1 MLNLGSV
8 GLGGADTMKSAPQR
22 KSTNTSNSAAGPFFQ
37 AKSGHAA
44 LDVETVE
51 PRQPTFFRSS
61 QSDGTGESSVIQ
73 SNITKAERETP
84 EDNVQR
90 ERVEQANV
98 QRTPKN
104 GQSTT
109 ATGLQAKH
117 GSAHTPFFQPTHPP
131 VIQAVEQE
139 RTEEHNSETL
149 PVQRKPI
156 FESEEDSA
164 PAHQDSIQR
173 QAISNADSITL
184 QSATSKTQPTSET
197 ENLEEQ
203 GQEEPLEKSPQ
214 IQMMLATNMADAQD
228 NGDED
233 DTEQPPVQFRLKVG
247 QPGDVYE
254 READA
259 MANRV
264 IELSRTRKAAD
275 ASTFTSA
282 HPQQVSRKPALL
294 MMQSNGTPPI
304 AADQLETR
312 LQQARGSGSPLDVN
326 TRTEMEDSFSSN
338 FSGVQIHTGQEAASL
353 SQSLGARAFTHGN
366 NIFFN
371 RNEYQPQSE
380 RGKHLLAHE
389 LTHTIQQGHGVQR
402 KVADSHSFPTKQTE
416 SELQKVP
423 DALASQ
429 ALTSSEVVDLSSG
442 FFSPSDKVKSEIE
455 AQGKKGLGVRTM
467 IKDVTSEGLVNVKVN
482 HSGNY
487 DFIDKGSMPMRLR
500 NPWANQLGGLY
511 IHHKVKNNQ
520 AIDEYASITA
530 EDGDRNDWLKAL
542 KKNSTVLGGL
552 GLKVRNLPT
561 PVNKLENGKLTLGV
575 NELKVEVGG
584 FVDAQFNLLLENT
597 NKPKIDAVANINV
610 KGVAK
615 GVLRLDNSQ
624 EKLTGEVGLGIDLK
638 GFSGE
643 AKVKYKE
650 DGNIDV
656 GGKASYNANKLSGEI
671 QFVAT
676 DLRTANQFGRDAIAA
691 AGGKEKVKD
700 APPPAPVPAAK
711 SGSKERALAATGQL
725 GFNLTEWFAGTVN
738 VVVDGRGEITVIGRI
753 TPPAEIELFK
763 QQDREPEKITELE
776 ARAYYGIPIVGNL
789 NVFANIGLYAL
800 AKLGPAKLYQI
811 EVLGTYSTDPNIQRN
826 IQISGS
832 LNISAYAGLRL
843 RAEGGAG
850 IELADHDVRFG
861 IGLNAD
867 VGVKAYADA
876 RPTIG
881 YRDPGVFYFSG
892 TLEMVA
898 MPMLGLGGDFFIEL
912 DSPWWSP
919 APDKKWIWPLF
930 SKEWPL
936 SDPIGLN
943 AVLKDYEL
951 GSGNVPEIE
960 FKKPEFDPS
969 KFMTNMVDNKLPDK
983 SGGKDAGQGTFKEDG
998 SVPKPTIAPK
1008 KPEPKKADAKPSKK
1022 GTPLQKGKSANPD
1035 SKAKNAENS
1044 MKILADVAKQTP
1056 SLKAK
1061 APFTQA
1067 DLTKELTRVKGQVSG
1082 VDFSVKPKDE
1092 MWAITPKAGDKN
1104 GKPFELGKDK
1114 KLKGQLKDKEV
1125 GETQTIPAKEKS
1137 HKLWVEVKGDR
1148 ATVMIASEPTPLER
1162 FLDRKDVKELSDP
1175 SNHVGEAKRLL
1186 QETNVD
1192 VTAVLNASAGD
1203 KLSVAEQ
1210 KDEEAERDLRA
1221 LVTHLRWIFEQ
1232 LGEYKPEHPKVGT
1245 YARLAGTVAD
1255 YTPHHIP
1262 PKGLANWIY
1271 RQVKTIP
1278 EDILRLTE
1286 MKTIKQAALKAKG
1299 EHDGGGQKL
1308 SCILIHHKTHIGKED
1323 NENFEYRAHH
1333 GKKTAELVAE
1343 RMRAKGIK
1351 PILKG
1356 GEPLTDPSDLAAYK
1370 ADLEEGGEDLTT
1382 VGQPSTQFYQRELD
1396 AARDAVKV
1404 EQKEHVEAFL
1414 KTVQGVFGSAHYQ
1427 SRAAVKAALNNSVGK
1442 DGPPQKQ
1449 QEAMT
1454 NLETEARQTW
1464 TSIDP
1469 QIDKLTHF

>member
-37 AKSGHAA
+37 AKSEHAA

-131 VIQAVEQE
+131 AIQAVEQE

-156 FESEEDSA
+156 FESEEDST

-197 ENLEEQ
+197 ENLEDQ
-203 GQEEPLEKSPQ
+203 GQEELLEKSPQ

-264 IELSRTRKAAD
+264 TELSRTRKAAD

-282 HPQQVSRKPALL
+282 HPQQVSRKPASL
-294 MMQSNGTPPI
+294 MMKSNGTPPI

-338 FSGVQIHTGQEAASL
+338 FSGVQIHTGQEASSL

-371 RNEYQPQSE
+371 RGEYQPQSE
-380 RGKHLLAHE
+380 QGKHLLAHE

-402 KVADSHSFPTKQTE
+402 KIASSGSFPTNQTIPE
-416 SELQKVP
+416 IQRDLGQP
-423 DALASQ
+423 ANQ
-429 ALTSSEVVDLSSG
+429 ATVSSEVVDLSSG
-442 FFSPSDKVKSEIE
+442 SFSPSDKIKSEIE
-455 AQGKKGLGVRTM
+455 TQGSKGLDVRTV
-467 IKDVTSEGLVNVKVN
+467 IKGVTSEGLVKIKVDRN
-482 HSGNY
+482 KKYSSQG
-487 DFIDKGSMPMRLR
+487 KGSMPLQ
-500 NPWANQLGGLY
+500 NSWANQLGG
-511 IHHKVKNNQ
+511 IHVNYMVKNNQ
-520 AIDEYASITA
+520 ITEGYASLTA
-530 EDGDRNDWLKAL
+530 KGGNTNDWLKAL

-552 GLKVRNLPT
+552 GLKVGHLPT
-561 PVNKLENGKLTLGV
+561 PVHKLENGKLTLGV

-700 APPPAPVPAAK
+700 APPPNPVPLAK
-711 SGSKERALAATGQL
+711 LDSKERALAATGQL
-725 GFNLTEWFAGTVN
+725 GFNLTNWFAGTVN
-738 VVVDGRGEITVIGRI
+738 VVVDGKGDVTVIGKI
-753 TPPAEIELFK
+753 TPPDEIELFK
-763 QQDREPEKITELE
+763 QRDWEKEIITAE

-969 KFMTNMVDNKLPDK
+969 KFMTNMVDDKLPDK

-1008 KPEPKKADAKPSKK
+1008 KSEPKKADAKPSKK
-1022 GTPLQKGKSANPD
+1022 GTPLPAGKSANPD
-1035 SKAKNAENS
+1035 PKAENAKNS
-1044 MKILADVAKQTP
+1044 MKILADAAKQTA

-1061 APFTQA
+1061 APFAQA
-1067 DLTKELTRVKGQVSG
+1067 DLNKELTKIKGQVSG
-1082 VDFSVKPKDE
+1082 VDFSVKPEDR
-1092 MWAITPKAGDKN
+1092 MWVITPNAGSKAGKLFKVDAKDAKSQGTNINLAVPMDMNGESHTIYTEVRN
-1104 GKPFELGKDK
+1104 GKLVVEMASSQRTQLLVLTIKAQKQTDNK
-1114 KLKGQLKDKEV
+1114 IAIRRLEKVYSKLKEAEKKITYLISDRTKDNEAFAEADKMTQDSANQLKAIGTEFEIQSLLVPPHKSKFVKASVTGYHIKSEFQKEIRDKFYPSNYDSSTYQWKDDFLKNNPDPNNSKNFLDEEKRSEPKLQATIDHQPRV
-1125 GETQTIPAKEKS
+1125 VEHWESEGKQTTQS
-1137 HKLWVEVKGDR
+1137 DR
-1148 ATVMIASEPTPLER
+1148 ATWYKGGA
-1162 FLDRKDVKELSDP
+1162 
-1175 SNHVGEAKRLL
+1175 N
-1186 QETNVD
+1186 N
-1192 VTAVLNASAGD
+1192 
-1203 KLSVAEQ
+1203 Q
-1210 KDEEAERDLRA
+1210 K
-1221 LVTHLRWIFEQ
+1221 HLRIIARKYNSSDGAEARKQ
-1232 LGEYKPEHPKVGT
+1232 GLTYKP
-1245 YARLAGTVAD
+1245 D
-1255 YTPHHIP
+1255 
-1262 PKGLANWIY
+1262 N
-1271 RQVKTIP
+1271 
-1278 EDILRLTE
+1278 
-1286 MKTIKQAALKAKG
+1286 
-1299 EHDGGGQKL
+1299 
-1308 SCILIHHKTHIGKED
+1308 IGKG
-1323 NENFEYRAHH
+1323 F
-1333 GKKTAELVAE
+1333 
-1343 RMRAKGIK
+1343 
-1351 PILKG
+1351 
-1356 GEPLTDPSDLAAYK
+1356 S
-1370 ADLEEGGEDLTT
+1370 
-1382 VGQPSTQFYQRELD
+1382 
-1396 AARDAVKV
+1396 
-1404 EQKEHVEAFL
+1404 
-1414 KTVQGVFGSAHYQ
+1414 
-1427 SRAAVKAALNNSVGK
+1427 
-1442 DGPPQKQ
+1442 GPD
-1449 QEAMT
+1449 E
-1454 NLETEARQTW
+1454 
-1464 TSIDP
+1464 I
-1469 QIDKLTHF
+1469 

>member
-37 AKSGHAA
+37 AKSEHAA

-61 QSDGTGESSVIQ
+61 QSDGTGESTVIQ

-131 VIQAVEQE
+131 AIQAVEQE

-214 IQMMLATNMADAQD
+214 IQMMLATNIADAQD

-264 IELSRTRKAAD
+264 TELSRTRKAAD

-282 HPQQVSRKPALL
+282 HPQQVSRKPASL

-338 FSGVQIHTGQEAASL
+338 FSGVQVHTGQEAASL

-402 KVADSHSFPTKQTE
+402 KIASSGSFPTNQTIPE
-416 SELQKVP
+416 IQRDLGQP
-423 DALASQ
+423 ANQ
-429 ALTSSEVVDLSSG
+429 ATVSSEVVDLSSG
-442 FFSPSDKVKSEIE
+442 SFSPSDKIKSEIE
-455 AQGKKGLGVRTM
+455 TQGSKGLDVRTV
-467 IKDVTSEGLVNVKVN
+467 IKGVTSEGLVKIKVDRN
-482 HSGNY
+482 KKYSSQG
-487 DFIDKGSMPMRLR
+487 KGSMPLQ
-500 NPWANQLGGLY
+500 NSWANQLGG
-511 IHHKVKNNQ
+511 IHVNYMVKNNQ
-520 AIDEYASITA
+520 ITEGYASLTA
-530 EDGDRNDWLKAL
+530 KGGNTNDWLKAL

-552 GLKVRNLPT
+552 GLKVGHLPT

-638 GFSGE
+638 GFGGE

-1008 KPEPKKADAKPSKK
+1008 KPEPKKADAKLGKK
-1022 GTPLQKGKSANPD
+1022 GTPLPPGKSANPD
-1035 SKAKNAENS
+1035 SKAENAKNS
-1044 MKILADVAKQTP
+1044 MKILADAAKQTV

-1061 APFTQA
+1061 APFAQA
-1067 DLTKELTRVKGQVSG
+1067 DLNKELTKIKGQVSG
-1082 VDFSVKPKDE
+1082 VDFSVKPEDR
-1092 MWAITPKAGDKN
+1092 MWAITPKAGVKT
-1104 GKPFELGKDK
+1104 GKPLELGAKDAK
-1114 KLKGQLKDKEV
+1114 GAGKATEEAEKAGEALKSLEIPFSMNSKQHTLIVSPDPATGVEMASKRDRLSKKIGMTIAGLLKQEPKPTNQINELKNLGGKVKAFEKLIQAHGKMKPPKQVPSSAPEIKDMINEMISYGKNHNVADIDILAEDANDLRLHGGYSWLTSQGLSQDFEARIVSNPNKFPRAKLKAILDQIVRFKGVSAFDAKVKKAVSENRFWSPNDGFFFEITDLRSIADIKFFEV
-1125 GETQTIPAKEKS
+1125 AVGDRIIDVLTGNGVLIDQKFN
-1137 HKLWVEVKGDR
+1137 VEVDY
-1148 ATVMIASEPTPLER
+1148 T
-1162 FLDRKDVKELSDP
+1162 DP
-1175 SNHVGEAKRLL
+1175 SNPELSKRMLK
-1186 QETNVD
+1186 QV
-1192 VTAVLNASAGD
+1192 VAMQTAVGS
-1203 KLSVAEQ
+1203 
-1210 KDEEAERDLRA
+1210 
-1221 LVTHLRWIFEQ
+1221 
-1232 LGEYKPEHPKVGT
+1232 
-1245 YARLAGTVAD
+1245 
-1255 YTPHHIP
+1255 
-1262 PKGLANWIY
+1262 
-1271 RQVKTIP
+1271 TI
-1278 EDILRLTE
+1278 
-1286 MKTIKQAALKAKG
+1286 Q
-1299 EHDGGGQKL
+1299 
-1308 SCILIHHKTHIGKED
+1308 
-1323 NENFEYRAHH
+1323 
-1333 GKKTAELVAE
+1333 
-1343 RMRAKGIK
+1343 GIK
-1351 PILKG
+1351 ITGFELRIAQ
-1356 GEPLTDPSDLAAYK
+1356 PLTP
-1370 ADLEEGGEDLTT
+1370 
-1382 VGQPSTQFYQRELD
+1382 D
-1396 AARDAVKV
+1396 AIKLLKKNGIDSYFKV
-1404 EQKEHVEAFL
+1404 
-1414 KTVQGVFGSAHYQ
+1414 TG
-1427 SRAAVKAALNNSVGK
+1427 
-1442 DGPPQKQ
+1442 
-1449 QEAMT
+1449 
-1454 NLETEARQTW
+1454 
-1464 TSIDP
+1464 
-1469 QIDKLTHF
+1469 